1 MSKDNKKK
9 AENIVENVADNITE
23 KDIKVMLDRI
33 KAKEK
38 EEDKPDLFK
47 EINGVSY
54 VLEEHADEMVDME
67 LARQLWEH
75 IELVSKKLNIS
86 EEEAGKI
93 FDIDNKEELMSLKFH
108 AFMMDNIEQTA
119 EDVIKKYAKK
129 QAVAKKK
136 SGAKK
141 TIAGKK
147 TKAKKTE
154 TEEKK
159 TEAKPK
165 KETKAKAETKIKA
178 DKKEVK
184 EEKKEAKKEDKAAKK
199 TKKIEK
205 TEKVTKAD
213 KVEKKAKTEGKS
225 ETTKVEKPKKSK
237 KTEKAE

>member
-23 KDIKVMLDRI
+23 KDIKEMLDRI

-93 FDIDNKEELMSLKFH
+93 FDIDDKEELLSLKFH

-129 QAVAKKK
+129 QAAAKKT
-136 SGAKK
+136 GAKK
-141 TIAGKK
+141 TVAKK
-147 TKAKKTE
+147 TTAKKTE

-165 KETKAKAETKIKA
+165 KETKAKVKKAVKAKAEA
-178 DKKEVK
+178 
-184 EEKKEAKKEDKAAKK
+184 K
-199 TKKIEK
+199 TKKEPSEK
-205 TEKVTKAD
+205 
-213 KVEKKAKTEGKS
+213 
-225 ETTKVEKPKKSK
+225 
-237 KTEKAE
+237 

>member
-23 KDIKVMLDRI
+23 KDIKEMLDRI

-93 FDIDNKEELMSLKFH
+93 FDIDDKEELLSLKFH
-108 AFMMDNIEQTA
+108 AFMMDTIEKSA
-119 EDVIKKYAKK
+119 GDVIKKYAKK
-129 QAVAKKK
+129 QAAAKKK

-141 TIAGKK
+141 KIA
-147 TKAKKTE
+147 AKKTASKKAE

-165 KETKAKAETKIKA
+165 KETKAKTESKTEAKP
-178 DKKEVK
+178 KKEIK
-184 EEKKEAKKEDKAAKK
+184 AKKE
-199 TKKIEK
+199 
-205 TEKVTKAD
+205 TKA
-213 KVEKKAKTEGKS
+213 KA
-225 ETTKVEKPKKSK
+225 
-237 KTEKAE
+237 

>member
-23 KDIKVMLDRI
+23 KDIKEMLVRI

-47 EINGVSY
+47 EIDGVSY

-67 LARQLWEH
+67 LTRQLWEH

-93 FDIDNKEELMSLKFH
+93 FDIDDEKELLCLKFH
-108 AFMMDNIEQTA
+108 AFTMDTIEQAA

-129 QAVAKKK
+129 QAAAKKT
-136 SGAKK
+136 GAKK
-141 TIAGKK
+141 TV
-147 TKAKKTE
+147 AKKT
-154 TEEKK
+154 TAKK

-165 KETKAKAETKIKA
+165 KETKAKAETK
-178 DKKEVK
+178 
-184 EEKKEAKKEDKAAKK
+184 
-199 TKKIEK
+199 
-205 TEKVTKAD
+205 
-213 KVEKKAKTEGKS
+213 KAKTEN
-225 ETTKVEKPKKSK
+225 PAKK
-237 KTEKAE
+237 EKAGKKAEPAKSTKKAVTKK

>member
-1 MSKDNKKK
+1 MGKGNKKK
-9 AENIVENVADNITE
+9 AENIAENIADNITE
-23 KDIKVMLDRI
+23 KDIKEMLARI

-93 FDIDNKEELMSLKFH
+93 FDIDDKEELLSLKFH

-129 QAVAKKK
+129 QATAKKK

-141 TIAGKK
+141 TAVKK
-147 TKAKKTE
+147 TVAKKTAA
-154 TEEKK
+154 KK
-159 TEAKPK
+159 AEAKPKNETKDK
-165 KETKAKAETKIKA
+165 KETKATAE
-178 DKKEVK
+178 
-184 EEKKEAKKEDKAAKK
+184 
-199 TKKIEK
+199 
-205 TEKVTKAD
+205 
-213 KVEKKAKTEGKS
+213 
-225 ETTKVEKPKKSK
+225 P
-237 KTEKAE
+237 

>member
-9 AENIVENVADNITE
+9 SENIVENVADNITE
-23 KDIKVMLDRI
+23 KDIKEMLAGI

-67 LARQLWEH
+67 LTRQLWEH

-93 FDIDNKEELMSLKFH
+93 FDIDDKEELLSLKFH

-129 QAVAKKK
+129 QASAKKT
-136 SGAKK
+136 GAKK
-141 TIAGKK
+141 TV
-147 TKAKKTE
+147 AKKT
-154 TEEKK
+154 TAKK

-165 KETKAKAETKIKA
+165 KETKAKAETK
-178 DKKEVK
+178 
-184 EEKKEAKKEDKAAKK
+184 
-199 TKKIEK
+199 
-205 TEKVTKAD
+205 
-213 KVEKKAKTEGKS
+213 KAKTE
-225 ETTKVEKPKKSK
+225 KPAKK
-237 KTEKAE
+237 EKAGKKAEPAKSTKKAVTKK

>member
-23 KDIKVMLDRI
+23 KDIKEMLARI

-93 FDIDNKEELMSLKFH
+93 FDIDDKEKLLSLRFH
-108 AFMMDNIEQTA
+108 AFMMDTIEKSA

-141 TIAGKK
+141 TIA
-147 TKAKKTE
+147 AKKTAS
-154 TEEKK
+154 KK
-159 TEAKPK
+159 AEAKPK
-165 KETKAKAETKIKA
+165 KEIK
-178 DKKEVK
+178 
-184 EEKKEAKKEDKAAKK
+184 AKKE
-199 TKKIEK
+199 
-205 TEKVTKAD
+205 TKA
-213 KVEKKAKTEGKS
+213 T
-225 ETTKVEKPKKSK
+225 
-237 KTEKAE
+237 AEP

>member
-23 KDIKVMLDRI
+23 KDIKEMLDRI

-38 EEDKPDLFK
+38 EENKPDLFK

-93 FDIDNKEELMSLKFH
+93 FDIDDKEKLLSLRFH
-108 AFMMDNIEQTA
+108 AFMMDTIEKA
-119 EDVIKKYAKK
+119 AGEVIKKYAKK
-129 QAVAKKK
+129 QAAAKKT
-136 SGAKK
+136 GAKK
-141 TIAGKK
+141 TVAKK
-147 TKAKKTE
+147 TTAKKTE

-159 TEAKPK
+159 TEAKPRKETKAKTESKKEAKPKKEIKAK
-165 KETKAKAETKIKA
+165 KETKAKA
-178 DKKEVK
+178 
-184 EEKKEAKKEDKAAKK
+184 
-199 TKKIEK
+199 
-205 TEKVTKAD
+205 
-213 KVEKKAKTEGKS
+213 
-225 ETTKVEKPKKSK
+225 
-237 KTEKAE
+237 